1 MSGEHGAPHGKGQG
15 SSQHQLVMSKYHR
28 EVKMESGKQ
37 ISVCGY
43 AGKKVLSTFG
53 NKVFFLYSASV

>member
-28 EVKMESGKQ
+28 EVEMESGQQ

-43 AGKKVLSTFG
+43 VREKSIDHVWKQDIIHVLFI
-53 NKVFFLYSASV
+53 